1 MTSRADIVDGAE
13 ANGRKYGLIYT
24 RKCGWVD
31 LGHANPAGAL
41 GLWNQIL
48 NEATNETESEGYFK
62 ISYEQKNGAALFQI
76 SVFYFLC
83 LLRFVVLF
91 RCHYFFSPRLNKYKQ
106 AKRPTEVKGNI
117 AENEFAKLTTNK
129 GTAEAFNGIAAVDRK
144 LQIFIDA

>member
-91 RCHYFFSPRLNKYKQ
+91 RCHYFFSPRLNKYK
-106 AKRPTEVKGNI
+106 
-117 AENEFAKLTTNK
+117 
-129 GTAEAFNGIAAVDRK
+129 
-144 LQIFIDA
+144 